1 MEKTV
6 LNELKKVVNKK
17 EEAKKELSKTIYNI
31 LDNFYN
37 TVKETANEV
46 YLEEFGRIIKTDK
59 GFIIHTNTVT
69 IHANL
74 NNKKIFTR
82 GYYNKIVEDKFLLD
96 IAKNLEKWISK
107 FIEEQKKI
115 KNEMIEA
122 TNKLKEN
129 FKI

>member
-6 LNELKKVVNKK
+6 LNKLKKVVNEK

-31 LDNFYN
+31 LNNFYN

-46 YLEEFGRIIKTDK
+46 YLEKFGRIIKTDK

-74 NNKKIFTR
+74 NNKKIFTC
-82 GYYNKIVEDKFLLD
+82 GYYNKIIEDKFLLD
-96 IAKNLEKWISK
+96 IAKNLEKWISE

>member
-37 TVKETANEV
+37 TVKKTTNEV
-46 YLEEFGRIIKTDK
+46 YLKELGRIIKIDK
-59 GFIIHTNTVT
+59 ELTIHTGTVT
-69 IHANL
+69 IRANL
-74 NNKKIFTR
+74 NNKKIFTCEH
-82 GYYNKIVEDKFLLD
+82 YNEIIEDKFLLD
-96 IAKNLEKWISK
+96 IAKNLEKWISE
-107 FIEEQKKI
+107 FMEEQKKI
-115 KNEMIEA
+115 KNEMIET